1 MIAIKNK
8 STTGAMERPL
18 RKWYGLTMPAFR
30 AILASVGGIHSDE
43 LSTSIFSF
51 VCKTRYELSPRC
63 ISEAFCET
71 VIMHHVIDTEVF
83 NCYYTEAVDDRP
95 TQLVR
100 KIGPPIS
107 DTFVNMR
114 NDFLRLDSLHSS
126 LLKLAHLPLGLG
138 KRFLVCPKK
147 PWIGDLF
154 SSRQSS
160 EGCKTNINTHSLIGF
175 GKCYRFRFAREAGI
189 PLICGTSADS
199 EGFNITSDRSMEL
212 DLNVTDLRQ
221 PEPAIN
227 EGKSPLR
234 ISETVV
240 SIGTTKSRIARCF
253 ACLGAPK
260 ESLKSKVDSNGDV
273 LKDLAMDCIQGRP
286 LLLQLR
292 QCSLLFI
299 QRNRLLI
306 SFPKILALLK
316 KVVIQPAAFLK
327 GMLHRSLL
335 TERRIQPIFKTSLTH
350 KNILAQVDMDYKR
363 GERASFTPVL
373 KDWVF

>member
-8 STTGAMERPL
+8 TTTGTMKLPL
-18 RKWYGLTMPAFR
+18 RKRCGLTMPAFR
-30 AILASVGGIHSDE
+30 AILAGVGGIHSDE
-43 LSTSIFSF
+43 LPTSIFSF
-51 VCKTRYELSPRC
+51 VCKRRCELSPRC
-63 ISEAFCET
+63 ISDAFCET
-71 VIMHHVIDTEVF
+71 VIMNHTIDTEVF

-95 TQLVR
+95 AQLMR
-100 KIGPPIS
+100 EIISPIS

-114 NDFLRLDSLHSS
+114 HDFLRLDSLHSS

-147 PWIGDLF
+147 PRIGDLF

-175 GKCYRFRFAREAGI
+175 GEYYCFRFTREAGI
-189 PLICGTSADS
+189 PLICGTSADR
-199 EGFNITSDRSMEL
+199 EGFNITNYRPMEL
-212 DLNVTDLRQ
+212 DLNITDLRQ

-227 EGKSPLR
+227 EGKSSLR
-234 ISETVV
+234 ISEAVV
-240 SIGTTKSRIARCF
+240 SIGTTKSRISRCF

-273 LKDLAMDCIQGRP
+273 LKDLTVDCIQGRP

-335 TERRIQPIFKTSLTH
+335 TVRRIQPIFKTSLTH